1 MQWIVDFF
9 VSIYETL
16 SGVISFVVSAV
27 VGLLDIIKMIPSLLT
42 TVTEVVN
49 GLPNVLSAFILSTI
63 TITVIF
69 LLIGR
74 GEGGD

>member
-9 VSIYETL
+9 SIYETL